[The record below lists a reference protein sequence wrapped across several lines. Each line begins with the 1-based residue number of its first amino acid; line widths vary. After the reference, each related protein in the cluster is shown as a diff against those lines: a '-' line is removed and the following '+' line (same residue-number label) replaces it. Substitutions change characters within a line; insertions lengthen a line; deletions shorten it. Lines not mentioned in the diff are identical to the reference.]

1 MDSPIDFGLTGELI
15 TAAAPDVDRAMAAV
29 NAGVGAI
36 EVGRGSI
43 LFCAADTD
51 GVGAADVGRGGRL
64 ACTAE
69 TAGVGAADCGRG
81 GRFVEAVC
89 CCGASL
95 PTTG

>member
-1 MDSPIDFGLTGELI
+1 MDGAIAFGLVGKLTTPAPNVDRA
-15 TAAAPDVDRAMAAV
+15 TAAA

-36 EVGRGSI
+36 EVGRGGI

-51 GVGAADVGRGGRL
+51 
-64 ACTAE
+64 
-69 TAGVGAADCGRG
+69 GVGAADCGRG